1 MVTTTTTT
9 TTNTS
14 SFTASSKS
22 VIFPASQCVPWIT
35 VLVIE
40 CLAIVILNFITIV
53 IFVTQRQRSRRG
65 TSLLMRNLA
74 VADLLVGAISAP
86 LQIERV
92 GENCDVWKYDTSTSW
107 SYYLKFSFLHL
118 FSMASLAN
126 LVAISLERMYLTF
139 RPNTHRFRNVWIYK
153 FIIGVIWSVA
163 IIREIVQVVLREA
176 HTHNNIKLL
185 VDSTL
190 YLPYYFVSLFIICLS
205 YFTIFLKLRCTL
217 RLDFECSAVVIRERR
232 LTSMLFVVTLVSLLS
247 LLPVVIYVSLR
258 IMHSVSLNL
267 SPSSGFHIR
276 MAVIAFFLANS
287 LVNPIIYSMRMRGF
301 REALAL
307 LFNKAPNNAREAR
320 IQLRPHP
327 GGRGNIHCDM

>member
-9 TTNTS
+9 TS

-22 VIFPASQCVPWIT
+22 VVIPTSQCVPWIT
-35 VLVIE
+35 VLIIE

-53 IFVTQRQRSRRG
+53 IFMMQRQLSRQG
-65 TSLLMRNLA
+65 TSLLIRNLA
-74 VADLLVGAISAP
+74 VADLLVGAVSGP

-107 SYYLKFSFLHL
+107 RNHLKLLFLHL

-139 RPNTHRFRNVWIYK
+139 RLNADRFMNVWIYK

-163 IIREIVQVVLREA
+163 VIREIVQVVLKEA
-176 HTHNNIKLL
+176 HTHNINLL

-190 YLPYYFVSLFIICLS
+190 YLPYYFISLFVICLS
-205 YFTIFLKLRCTL
+205 YITIFLKLRWTL
-217 RLDFECSAVVIRERR
+217 RLDFEFNAVLIRERR
-232 LTSMLFVVTLVSLLS
+232 LTSMLFVVTVISLLS
-247 LLPVVIYVSLR
+247 LLPVVIYLSLR
-258 IMHSVSLNL
+258 IMHSVTLNL

-276 MAVIAFFLANS
+276 MVVIAFFLANS

-301 REALAL
+301 REAIAM
-307 LFNKAPNNAREAR
+307 LFNKAPNHVREAR
-320 IQLRPHP
+320 IQLQPYP
-327 GGRGNIHCDM
+327 GARGNIHCDM